1 MLLNL
6 GFIFIGVT
14 LVLWGAD
21 KLTDGSVAIAQKMR
35 VSQVI
40 IGLTVVAMGT
50 SMPEF
55 SVSLVSAL
63 KGTSDLAIGNVIGS
77 NIINS
82 LFIVGVSA
90 MFSPILITPITI
102 KKDIPFALVSSV
114 VLMMLCY
121 DGMIGR
127 IDAGII
133 FAMFIIFMIKTLQE
147 AKSDV
152 KIDKANSKSI
162 ISENIIS
169 EKQHKKIWVSVIW
182 IIVGLSCLIFGSNL
196 FVSGAVKVA
205 SSLGVSDAIIGLTI
219 VAGGTSLPE
228 LATSVVAARK
238 GDSGIA
244 IGNVIG
250 SNIFNIFAV
259 LGVTGL
265 IHPMLLQGITMF
277 DLSIMVISMI
287 LIWFLSFTKYT
298 IERWEGFCLIV
309 VFIGYMVKL
318 LVSI

>member
-169 EKQHKKIWVSVIW
+169 EKQHKKIWISVIW

-250 SNIFNIFAV
+250 SNIFNILAV

>member
-152 KIDKANSKSI
+152 KIDKANNKSI
-162 ISENIIS
+162 MSENIIS
-169 EKQHKKIWVSVIW
+169 EKQHKKIWISVIW

-244 IGNVIG
+244 IGL
-250 SNIFNIFAV
+250 S
-259 LGVTGL
+259 L
-265 IHPMLLQGITMF
+265 IHI
-277 DLSIMVISMI
+277 
-287 LIWFLSFTKYT
+287 
-298 IERWEGFCLIV
+298 
-309 VFIGYMVKL
+309 
-318 LVSI
+318 

>member
-121 DGMIGR
+121 DGMIVR

-182 IIVGLSCLIFGSNL
+182 IIVGLLCLILGSNL

-250 SNIFNIFAV
+250 SNIFNILAV

>member
-152 KIDKANSKSI
+152 KIDKANNKSI
-162 ISENIIS
+162 MSENIIS
-169 EKQHKKIWVSVIW
+169 EKQHKKIWISVIW

-205 SSLGVSDAIIGLTI
+205 SSLGVPDAIIGLTI

-250 SNIFNIFAV
+250 SNIFNILAV

>member
-182 IIVGLSCLIFGSNL
+182 IIVGLLCLILGSNL

-250 SNIFNIFAV
+250 SNIFNILAI

-277 DLSIMVISMI
+277 DISIMVISMI

>member
-152 KIDKANSKSI
+152 KIDKANNKSI
-162 ISENIIS
+162 MSENIIS
-169 EKQHKKIWVSVIW
+169 EKQHKKIWISVIW

-250 SNIFNIFAV
+250 SNIFNILAV

>member
-250 SNIFNIFAV
+250 SNIFNILAI

>member
-55 SVSLVSAL
+55 SISLVSAL

-182 IIVGLSCLIFGSNL
+182 IIVGLLCLILGSNL

-250 SNIFNIFAV
+250 SNIFNILAI

>member
-250 SNIFNIFAV
+250 SNIFNILAV

-298 IERWEGFCLIV
+298 IERWEVFCLIV

>member
-133 FAMFIIFMIKTLQE
+133 FAMFIIFIIKTLQE

-152 KIDKANSKSI
+152 KIDKANNKSI
-162 ISENIIS
+162 MSENIIS

-250 SNIFNIFAV
+250 SNIFNILAV

>member
-250 SNIFNIFAV
+250 SNIFNILAV

>member
-152 KIDKANSKSI
+152 KIDKANNKSI
-162 ISENIIS
+162 MSENIIS
-169 EKQHKKIWVSVIW
+169 EKQHKKIWISVIW

-238 GDSGIA
+238 GDSGLA

-250 SNIFNIFAV
+250 SNIFNILAV

>member
-152 KIDKANSKSI
+152 KIDKANNKSI
-162 ISENIIS
+162 MSENIIS
-169 EKQHKKIWVSVIW
+169 EKQHKKIWISVIW

-250 SNIFNIFAV
+250 SNIFNILAI

>member
-121 DGMIGR
+121 DGMIVR

-250 SNIFNIFAV
+250 SNIFNILAV

>member
-250 SNIFNIFAV
+250 SNIFNILAI

-277 DLSIMVISMI
+277 DISIMVISMI

>member
-152 KIDKANSKSI
+152 KIDKANNKSI

-182 IIVGLSCLIFGSNL
+182 IIVGLLCLILGSNL

-250 SNIFNIFAV
+250 SNIFNILAI

-277 DLSIMVISMI
+277 DISIMVISMI

>member
-1 MLLNL
+1 MC
-6 GFIFIGVT
+6 IR
-14 LVLWGAD
+14 D
-21 KLTDGSVAIAQKMR
+21 R
-35 VSQVI
+35 
-40 IGLTVVAMGT
+40 
-50 SMPEF
+50 
-55 SVSLVSAL
+55 
-63 KGTSDLAIGNVIGS
+63 
-77 NIINS
+77 
-82 LFIVGVSA
+82 
-90 MFSPILITPITI
+90 
-102 KKDIPFALVSSV
+102 
-114 VLMMLCY
+114 
-121 DGMIGR
+121 
-127 IDAGII
+127 
-133 FAMFIIFMIKTLQE
+133 IKTVQE

-152 KIDKANSKSI
+152 KIDKANNKSI
-162 ISENIIS
+162 MSENIIS
-169 EKQHKKIWVSVIW
+169 EKQHKKIWISVIW

-250 SNIFNIFAV
+250 SNIFNILAI

>member
-133 FAMFIIFMIKTLQE
+133 FAMFIIFMIKTVQE

-152 KIDKANSKSI
+152 KIDKANNKSI
-162 ISENIIS
+162 MSENIIS
-169 EKQHKKIWVSVIW
+169 EKQHKKIWISVIW

-250 SNIFNIFAV
+250 SNIFNILAI

>member
-152 KIDKANSKSI
+152 KIDKANNKSI
-162 ISENIIS
+162 MSENIIS

-250 SNIFNIFAV
+250 SNIFNILAI

>member
-40 IGLTVVAMGT
+40 IGLTVVAIGT

-169 EKQHKKIWVSVIW
+169 EKQHKKVWVSVIW

-250 SNIFNIFAV
+250 SNIFNILAV

>member
-152 KIDKANSKSI
+152 KIDKANNKSI
-162 ISENIIS
+162 MSENIIS
-169 EKQHKKIWVSVIW
+169 EKQHKKIWISVIW

-238 GDSGIA
+238 GDNGIA

-250 SNIFNIFAV
+250 SNIFNILAV

>member
-152 KIDKANSKSI
+152 KIDKANNKSI
-162 ISENIIS
+162 MSENIIS
-169 EKQHKKIWVSVIW
+169 EKQHKKIWISVIW

-250 SNIFNIFAV
+250 SNIFNILAI

-277 DLSIMVISMI
+277 DISIMVISMI

>member
-21 KLTDGSVAIAQKMR
+21 KLTDGSVAIAQKMI

-152 KIDKANSKSI
+152 KIDKANNKSI
-162 ISENIIS
+162 MSENIIS
-169 EKQHKKIWVSVIW
+169 EKQHKKIWISVIW

-250 SNIFNIFAV
+250 SNIFNILAV

>member
-182 IIVGLSCLIFGSNL
+182 IIVGLLCLILGSNL

-250 SNIFNIFAV
+250 SNIFNILAV

>member
-182 IIVGLSCLIFGSNL
+182 IIVGLLCLILGSNL

-250 SNIFNIFAV
+250 SNIFNILAI

>member
-182 IIVGLSCLIFGSNL
+182 IIVGLSCLILGSNL

-250 SNIFNIFAV
+250 SNIFNILAI